1 MTIHSEHPFLPPE
14 GERSP
19 LRRLRGRMAAP
30 VTVWAAGEGRPAGWT
45 VSSMML
51 ADGEP
56 AEVIGLVDEDS
67 DFADVLARTRVFT
80 VNLLDWTHR
89 NLGDAFAGT
98 APAPGGPFTLADWQD
113 TGWGPAL
120 VGGPGWLGAR
130 VLEPEP
136 VHAGWGLLVRAVI
149 EHVDVGETV
158 DTESLVHVRGR
169 YRRLDQ
175 P

>member
-30 VTVWAAGEGRPAGWT
+30 VTVWAAGEGRPSGWT

-51 ADGEP
+51 ADGDP
-56 AEVIGLVDEDS
+56 AEVVGLVDEDS
-67 DFADVLARTRVFT
+67 DFADVVARTRVFT
-80 VNLLDWTHR
+80 VNLLDWSRR

-98 APAPGGPFTLADWQD
+98 APAPGGPFTLAQWDD
-113 TGWGPAL
+113 TAWGPAL
-120 VGGPGWLGAR
+120 VGGPGWIGAR
-130 VLEPEP
+130 LLDGDP
-136 VHAGWGLLVRAVI
+136 VHAGWGQLVRAVI
-149 EHVDVGETV
+149 EHVEIDDAG
-158 DTESLVHVRGR
+158 DPGALVHVRGR

-175 P
+175 V